1 MHECL
6 EWLNSKESNSVLCAN
21 YGSLTVMTQN
31 QLIELDLVAGNLVV
45 IPIEFMTETKEI
57 SLLRSWCPQEKVLTH
72 LSIEGVLTHCE
83 WNSTLESISS
93 RVPMICSPTTLNGG
107 FNRDE
112 IVKVVRELMVGDKGK
127 EMKKRIM
134 EWRKMAKEAI
144 FMHYREKGYSKL
156 HRSNFE
162 APSKLQIEPI
172 SKLRRSFRDSVI
184 SIEDS
189 EFRSSRSN
197 RFRSSVEDSVISIE
211 DSDIRS
217 SIEAPDRTDFEAP
230 DLNSDPS
237 ITRISSLNRPGM
249 NLITTIIGFGMIATF
264 IVFVCSRL
272 ICGRIRGVGS
282 RQMSEIESRI
292 DLEQVDLF
300 LHTESD
306 SPYGYVVYGVE
317 CSTTESSD
325 DIEKQEL
332 EDVSDEDDTSY
343 FDTIENFSETTLS
356 YGSVAGV
363 TDNISKCMGP
373 EKQFDD
379 RKNLNAQKE
388 AISSTYP
395 QIERRK
401 KPPDPVEK
409 EKGVSLWSMIKDNVG
424 KDLTRVCLPVYFN
437 EPISSL
443 QKCFEDLEYSYL
455 LDRAYEHGK
464 AGNVLLRI
472 LDVASFAVSGY
483 ASSEGRH
490 CKPFN
495 PLLGETYEADYPE
508 KGIRFFSEKVLFV
521 YPPEKQLP
529 LKYKDLLSFCFPGG
543 VEVSWI

>member
-1 MHECL
+1 MPL
-6 EWLNSKESNSVLCAN
+6 FLCAA
-21 YGSLTVMTQN
+21 L
-31 QLIELDLVAGNLVV
+31 
-45 IPIEFMTETKEI
+45 F
-57 SLLRSWCPQEKVLTH
+57 C
-72 LSIEGVLTHCE
+72 C
-83 WNSTLESISS
+83 
-93 RVPMICSPTTLNGG
+93 ICASVSMCMVK
-107 FNRDE
+107 
-112 IVKVVRELMVGDKGK
+112 IVKRNHYLELFLRDGCLIDPCITMQYKNITYLY
-127 EMKKRIM
+127 MLYIH
-134 EWRKMAKEAI
+134 I
-144 FMHYREKGYSKL
+144 YICFFFPSFFM
-156 HRSNFE
+156 
-162 APSKLQIEPI
+162 
-172 SKLRRSFRDSVI
+172 
-184 SIEDS
+184 
-189 EFRSSRSN
+189 SS
-197 RFRSSVEDSVISIE
+197 
-211 DSDIRS
+211 
-217 SIEAPDRTDFEAP
+217 
-230 DLNSDPS
+230 
-237 ITRISSLNRPGM
+237 PGM

-272 ICGRIRGVGS
+272 IFGRIRGVGS

-292 DLEQVDLF
+292 DLEQAANIEAEGSGIPDCEYQLTKHEVSCLG
-300 LHTESD
+300 HGKYS
-306 SPYGYVVYGVE
+306 E

-356 YGSVAGV
+356 CGSVAGV

-401 KPPDPVEK
+401 KLPDPVEK

-464 AGNVLLRI
+464 AV
-472 LDVASFAVSGY
+472 
-483 ASSEGRH
+483 
-490 CKPFN
+490 
-495 PLLGETYEADYPE
+495 
-508 KGIRFFSEKVLFV
+508 
-521 YPPEKQLP
+521 
-529 LKYKDLLSFCFPGG
+529 
-543 VEVSWI
+543 